1 MKDEV
6 LKSFA
11 LPQSEL
17 RLLFATEAFGMGV
30 NVPDIRRII
39 HAGTPCT
46 LESESFQFICNANQ
60 FPLVYLKK

>member
-1 MKDEV
+1 MKDDI

-46 LESESFQFICNANQ
+46 LESES
-60 FPLVYLKK
+60 L